1 MASVFHH
8 IPAGAGYTLKHDDH
22 VRLDLVYRSRF
33 MSDYRRAWIN
43 LACSLLFLIP
53 FCVLIIISSWPFVIQ
68 AYQFSEGS
76 PDPGGLPFRWV
87 LKASIPLGFFLLIHP
102 GRQREPEKPVLHP
115 DPEISLGDAPSP
127 VLFRFLH
134 APMTVWIALMFLSL
148 MLMLMLGYPVAFTLG
163 AIALLF
169 GGVFL
174 GFDFFHLL
182 PLRIWGVMTNFTLL
196 AVPLFIFMGIV
207 LDKSG
212 LAEDLLETMGLLF
225 GRLRGGLAVSVVIV
239 GALLAATTGVVGATV
254 VTMGIIALPTM
265 LRRNYSRQ
273 LSTGTIAAAGTL
285 GQIIPPSIVL
295 ILLGDVM
302 GVPVGRL
309 FIGAVVPGVLL
320 VVLFLVY
327 ISVYAWLKPEAAPA
341 ITSESDE
348 HILRKVFLTLL
359 PPLVLVVGVLGSI
372 FFGIASPTESA
383 AVGALGALVLAALH
397 RQLTLDRLREAMQ
410 LTTRL
415 TSMVFLILIGATAF
429 GLVFRGMGGGDLVLE
444 VMTNLPGGTLG
455 FLIASMILI
464 FLLGFFLDFL
474 QICFI
479 VVPILAPIASAMGVD
494 LLWLA
499 VLIAINLQ
507 TSFLTPPF
515 GFSLFYLKAVAP
527 KHDPHPAH
535 LPGYHP
541 VHIHTGRH
549 HHPAVPVPHPGHL
562 AA

>member
-1 MASVFHH
+1 
-8 IPAGAGYTLKHDDH
+8 
-22 VRLDLVYRSRF
+22 
-33 MSDYRRAWIN
+33 
-43 LACSLLFLIP
+43 
-53 FCVLIIISSWPFVIQ
+53 
-68 AYQFSEGS
+68 
-76 PDPGGLPFRWV
+76 
-87 LKASIPLGFFLLIHP
+87 
-102 GRQREPEKPVLHP
+102 
-115 DPEISLGDAPSP
+115 
-127 VLFRFLH
+127 
-134 APMTVWIALMFLSL
+134 MTVWIALMFLSL

-174 GFDFFHLL
+174 GLDFFHLL

-327 ISVYAWLKPEAAPA
+327 ISLYAWYKPEVAPA
-341 ITSESDE
+341 LPAASAERL
-348 HILRKVFLTLL
+348 LRKVFLTLL
-359 PPLVLVVGVLGSI
+359 PPLVLVVSVLGSI

-383 AVGALGALVLAALH
+383 AVGALGALLLALLH
-397 RQLTLDRLREAMQ
+397 GQLSLGRLREAMQ

-429 GLVFRGMGGGDLVLE
+429 GLVFRGMGGDHLVLE

-455 FLIASMILI
+455 FLIVSMLLI

-479 VVPILAPIASAMGVD
+479 VVPILAPVAAGMGVD

-527 KHDPHPAH
+527 PEIRIQHIYQGIIPFIFMQIVTIALLCLFPTLVTW
-535 LPGYHP
+535 LPDLMDRMQG
-541 VHIHTGRH
+541 
-549 HHPAVPVPHPGHL
+549 L
-562 AA
+562 

>member
-1 MASVFHH
+1 
-8 IPAGAGYTLKHDDH
+8 
-22 VRLDLVYRSRF
+22 
-33 MSDYRRAWIN
+33 
-43 LACSLLFLIP
+43 
-53 FCVLIIISSWPFVIQ
+53 
-68 AYQFSEGS
+68 
-76 PDPGGLPFRWV
+76 
-87 LKASIPLGFFLLIHP
+87 
-102 GRQREPEKPVLHP
+102 
-115 DPEISLGDAPSP
+115 
-127 VLFRFLH
+127 
-134 APMTVWIALMFLSL
+134 MTVWIVLMFLSL

-225 GRLRGGLAVSVVIV
+225 GRLRGGLAVSVVVV

-309 FIGAVVPGVLL
+309 FIGAVVPGMLL
-320 VVLFLVY
+320 VALFLVY
-327 ISVYAWLKPEAAPA
+327 ISLHAWLRPEVAPA
-341 ITSESDE
+341 ITAETDE
-348 HILRKVFLTLL
+348 NIVRKVFLTLL
-359 PPLVLVVGVLGSI
+359 PPLILVVGVLGSI

-383 AVGALGALVLAALH
+383 AVGALGALLLAALH
-397 RQLTLDRLREAMQ
+397 GQLSLDRLNEAMR

-429 GLVFRGMGGGDLVLE
+429 GLVFRGMGGDRLVLD

-455 FLIASMILI
+455 FLIASMLLI

-474 QICFI
+474 QI
-479 VVPILAPIASAMGVD
+479 
-494 LLWLA
+494 
-499 VLIAINLQ
+499 
-507 TSFLTPPF
+507 
-515 GFSLFYLKAVAP
+515 
-527 KHDPHPAH
+527 
-535 LPGYHP
+535 
-541 VHIHTGRH
+541 
-549 HHPAVPVPHPGHL
+549 
-562 AA
+562 